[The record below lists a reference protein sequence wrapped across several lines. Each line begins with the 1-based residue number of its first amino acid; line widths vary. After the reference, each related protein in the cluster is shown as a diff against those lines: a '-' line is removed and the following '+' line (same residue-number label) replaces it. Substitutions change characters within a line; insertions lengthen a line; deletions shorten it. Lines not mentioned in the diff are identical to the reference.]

1 MLEVSEIQTGYGKK
15 QVLFDISL
23 EVKIGEIVGIIGPN
37 GSGKSTALKT
47 ICGLIQP
54 WAGNIRFEGNI
65 LNGSNPA
72 KNVRRGITFAPQGNR
87 VFSDLSVLENLQ
99 IGGYSLPKKD
109 LGYRIEAVLKM
120 FPVLRERL
128 KQTAGKLSGGEQQM
142 LALARALIPRPK
154 LLMLDEPSLGLS
166 PDLVKDIFNK
176 VSEIARETGVG
187 ILIVEQ
193 RVRDVL
199 PICNR
204 VYSFKLGKIAFSGK
218 PEELQEDKSKLKEL
232 FL

>member
-1 MLEVSEIQTGYGKK
+1 MLEVIELQTGYGKK
-15 QVLFDISL
+15 QVLFGVSL
-23 EVKIGEIVGIIGPN
+23 EVRAGEIVGIIGPN

-54 WAGNIRFEGNI
+54 WEGHIKFEGNI
-65 LNGSNPA
+65 LNGSTPA

-109 LGYRIEAVLKM
+109 LGNRIESVLVM

-128 KQTAGKLSGGEQQM
+128 KQIAGKLSGGEQQM
-142 LALARALIPRPK
+142 LALARALIPKPK

-166 PDLVKDIFNK
+166 PNLVKDTFYKI
-176 VSEIARETGVG
+176 SEIAQETGVG

-199 PICNR
+199 QICDR

-218 PEELQEDKSKLKEL
+218 PEELQKDKEKLKEL